1 MIRIILNIYIFI
13 IIIDTVLSY
22 LPQFKDA
29 LWARK
34 IRKIVDYTLAPIR
47 KVLPPDLPFDISPI
61 ILILLIK
68 MFEALW

>member
-22 LPQFKDA
+22 LPPFKDA